1 MWYQPV
7 PVLQWARISARSI
20 EPRCE
25 LRREGALS
33 CTSMSS
39 AAGSWRT
46 PTVVLVC
53 GAIILTLALGVR
65 QTFGLF
71 LQPMSVELGW
81 GRGHYSFALALSN
94 LIWGLAQPFFG
105 AWADKQGS
113 GRVVAFSALLY
124 AAGLALMPFSTT
136 PLMLDFSAGLLIGL
150 GISGVSFGIILG
162 VVGRAFPPERRSV
175 ALGIASAGGSFGQ
188 FLMVPFGAWLIG
200 AIDWKHALLVLA
212 GVILATVPLAAAM
225 AEARRPIRSP
235 TAGAIDARPQTLNAA
250 LREAGKHSGFWYL
263 TAGFFVCGF
272 QVTFISI
279 HLPVYLR
286 DLNLPLTVA
295 GWALALIGL
304 FNIFGS
310 FTAGYLGARFRK
322 KYVLS
327 SIYFLRAVVIGV
339 FCAAACVPAQRLSF
353 RGRDRLLVVGHCAA
367 HQRVG
372 RPDLRRA
379 LRIDVV
385 RDRVPEPPGGQLSR
399 RVAGWI
405 PVRPDRLLCSRVDRD
420 HRFKP
425 PCGCAQPSYRRAP
438 ADASFRRTGGG
449 MIPLSGR
456 PSEWREIA
464 LWVVV
469 AVAAAVLTVLA
480 FRAYLNP
487 SALIDFAN
495 SRLC

>member
-1 MWYQPV
+1 MN
-7 PVLQWARISARSI
+7 
-20 EPRCE
+20 
-25 LRREGALS
+25 
-33 CTSMSS
+33 TT
-39 AAGSWRT
+39 AASWRT

-81 GRGHYSFALALSN
+81 GRGHFSFAFALSN

-113 GRVVAFSALLY
+113 GRVVAVSALLY
-124 AAGLALMPFSTT
+124 AAGLALLPFSTT

-150 GISGVSFGIILG
+150 GISGVSFGVILG
-162 VVGRAFPPERRSV
+162 VVGRAFPPERRSL

-200 AIDWKHALLVLA
+200 RIDWKYSLLVLA

-225 AEARRPIRSP
+225 VEERRRPLSP
-235 TAGAIDARPQTLNAA
+235 AAGDSKPQSLRMA
-250 LREAGKHSGFWYL
+250 LREAGRHSGFWYL

-272 QVTFISI
+272 QIAFISI

-310 FTAGYLGARFRK
+310 FTAGYLGARFSK

-327 SIYFLRAVVIGV
+327 SIYFLRAVVIGL
-339 FCAAACVPAQRLSF
+339 F
-353 RGRDRLLVVGHCAA
+353 LL
-367 HQRVG
+367 
-372 RPDLRRA
+372 L
-379 LRIDVV
+379 
-385 RDRVPEPPGGQLSR
+385 
-399 RVAGWI
+399 
-405 PVRPDRLLCSRVDRD
+405 PVS
-420 HRFKP
+420 
-425 PCGCAQPSYRRAP
+425 
-438 ADASFRRTGGG
+438 
-449 MIPLSGR
+449 PLSVYLFAAGIGFLWLGTVPLTNGLVGQIFGVRYVSTLFGIVFLSHQVGSFLGVWLGGYLFDLTGSYAPVWFGSIVLSLLAGVLNLPIDER
-456 PSEWREIA
+456 PLARVSAEG
-464 LWVVV
+464 
-469 AVAAAVLTVLA
+469 AA
-480 FRAYLNP
+480 
-487 SALIDFAN
+487 
-495 SRLC
+495 

>member
-1 MWYQPV
+1 
-7 PVLQWARISARSI
+7 
-20 EPRCE
+20 
-25 LRREGALS
+25 
-33 CTSMSS
+33 MSTT
-39 AAGSWRT
+39 AAGWRT
-46 PTVVLVC
+46 PTLVLIC

-71 LQPMSVELGW
+71 LQPMSAELGW

-113 GRVVAFSALLY
+113 GRVVAFSGLLY

-162 VVGRAFPPERRSV
+162 VVGRAFPPERRSI

-212 GVILATVPLAAAM
+212 GVILATVPLAVAM
-225 AEARRPIRSP
+225 AEARKPSGSP
-235 TAGAIDARPQTLNAA
+235 TGDAVDARRQSLGAA

-263 TAGFFVCGF
+263 TSGFFVCGF
-272 QVTFISI
+272 QIAFISI

-310 FTAGYLGARFRK
+310 FTAGYLGARFSK

-339 FCAAACVPAQRLSF
+339 FLLLPVSALSVYLFAAGIGFLWLGTVPLTNGLVGQIFGVRYVSTLFGIVFLSHQVGSFLGVWLGGYLFDRTGSYALVWIGTIVLSLLAGVLNLPIDERPLARLS
-353 RGRDRLLVVGHCAA
+353 
-367 HQRVG
+367 
-372 RPDLRRA
+372 
-379 LRIDVV
+379 
-385 RDRVPEPPGGQLSR
+385 
-399 RVAGWI
+399 
-405 PVRPDRLLCSRVDRD
+405 
-420 HRFKP
+420 
-425 PCGCAQPSYRRAP
+425 
-438 ADASFRRTGGG
+438 
-449 MIPLSGR
+449 
-456 PSEWREIA
+456 
-464 LWVVV
+464 
-469 AVAAAVLTVLA
+469 
-480 FRAYLNP
+480 
-487 SALIDFAN
+487 SA
-495 SRLC
+495 

>member
-1 MWYQPV
+1 
-7 PVLQWARISARSI
+7 
-20 EPRCE
+20 
-25 LRREGALS
+25 
-33 CTSMSS
+33 MST
-39 AAGSWRT
+39 AATSWRT

-53 GAIILTLALGVR
+53 GAIILTLALGIR

-71 LQPMSVELGW
+71 LQPMSAELGW

-113 GRVVAFSALLY
+113 GRVVAVSGLLY
-124 AAGLALMPFSTT
+124 AAGLALMPLSTS

-162 VVGRAFPPERRSV
+162 VVGRAFPPERRST

-200 AIDWKHALLVLA
+200 NIDWKHALLVLA
-212 GVILATVPLAAAM
+212 GVIIATVPLAAVM
-225 AEARRPIRSP
+225 AEARKPGPSP
-235 TAGAIDARPQTLNAA
+235 ADAARPQSLSAA

-272 QVTFISI
+272 QVAFISI

-310 FTAGYLGARFRK
+310 FTAGYLGARFSK
-322 KYVLS
+322 KHVLS

-339 FCAAACVPAQRLSF
+339 FLLLPVSPLSVYLFAAGIGFLWLGTVPLTNGLVGQIFGVRYVSTLFGIVFLSHQVGSFLGVWLGGYLFDLTGSYAPVWIGTIVLSLLAGVLNLPIDERPVARLS
-353 RGRDRLLVVGHCAA
+353 AA
-367 HQRVG
+367 
-372 RPDLRRA
+372 
-379 LRIDVV
+379 
-385 RDRVPEPPGGQLSR
+385 
-399 RVAGWI
+399 
-405 PVRPDRLLCSRVDRD
+405 
-420 HRFKP
+420 
-425 PCGCAQPSYRRAP
+425 
-438 ADASFRRTGGG
+438 
-449 MIPLSGR
+449 
-456 PSEWREIA
+456 
-464 LWVVV
+464 
-469 AVAAAVLTVLA
+469 
-480 FRAYLNP
+480 
-487 SALIDFAN
+487 
-495 SRLC
+495 

>member
-1 MWYQPV
+1 
-7 PVLQWARISARSI
+7 
-20 EPRCE
+20 
-25 LRREGALS
+25 
-33 CTSMSS
+33 MSTT
-39 AAGSWRT
+39 APSWRT

-53 GAIILTLALGVR
+53 GAVILTLALGVR

-94 LIWGLAQPFFG
+94 LIWGLAQPCFG
-105 AWADKQGS
+105 AWADKPGS
-113 GRVVAFSALLY
+113 GRVVAFSGLLY

-212 GVILATVPLAAAM
+212 GVILATVPLAVAMVEAPKAA
-225 AEARRPIRSP
+225 RSSN
-235 TAGAIDARPQTLNAA
+235 AGAADARPQSLSSA

-272 QVTFISI
+272 QIAFISI

-310 FTAGYLGARFRK
+310 FTAGYLGARFSK

-327 SIYFLRAVVIGV
+327 SIYFLRAAVIGTFLLLPVSPLSVYLFAAGIGFLWLGTVPLTNGLVGQIFGVRYVSTLFGIV
-339 FCAAACVPAQRLSF
+339 FLSHQVGSFLGVWLGGYLFDLTGSYAPVWIGTIVLSLLAGVLNLPIDERPVARLSAE
-353 RGRDRLLVVGHCAA
+353 GGAA
-367 HQRVG
+367 
-372 RPDLRRA
+372 
-379 LRIDVV
+379 
-385 RDRVPEPPGGQLSR
+385 
-399 RVAGWI
+399 
-405 PVRPDRLLCSRVDRD
+405 
-420 HRFKP
+420 
-425 PCGCAQPSYRRAP
+425 
-438 ADASFRRTGGG
+438 
-449 MIPLSGR
+449 
-456 PSEWREIA
+456 
-464 LWVVV
+464 
-469 AVAAAVLTVLA
+469 
-480 FRAYLNP
+480 
-487 SALIDFAN
+487 
-495 SRLC
+495 